1 MYIKNSRTFRKEKTC
16 AKESIKKLRKLSY
29 SFLNR
34 KQHSLFLLVDNKTF
48 YFCKEKETC
57 KNKFKLKKTSSYV
70 YCSNFPSINFLEI
83 KGSQGCA
90 SSFQW
95 SNSYTTKQ
103 VSNRTFW
110 VTLKTLAILIYTEF
124 VSNLYLS
131 YINL

>member
-34 KQHSLFLLVDNKTF
+34 KQHSLFLLVNNKTF
-48 YFCKEKETC
+48 YFCKGKETC

-83 KGSQGCA
+83 KGTQGCA

-103 VSNRTFW
+103 VSNRTF
-110 VTLKTLAILIYTEF
+110 
-124 VSNLYLS
+124 
-131 YINL
+131 